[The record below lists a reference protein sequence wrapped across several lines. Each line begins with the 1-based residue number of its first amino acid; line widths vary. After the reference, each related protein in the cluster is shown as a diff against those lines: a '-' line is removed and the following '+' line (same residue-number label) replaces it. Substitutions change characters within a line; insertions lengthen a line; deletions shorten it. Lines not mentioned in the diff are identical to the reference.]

1 MFIKKSEYEDLLERN
16 KRSAKKNKLLEDT
29 ISKLLKQI
37 EEMKQELTF
46 KELLEEDREHQVW
59 INTHP
64 YGVVKKIVFTEE
76 GEMVIKYKS
85 NAQVYVGEETQ
96 VGIDVHD
103 KFRREK

>member
-29 ISKLLKQI
+29 VSKLLKEI

-46 KELLEEDREHQVW
+46 KGLLEEDREHQVW

-85 NAQVYVGEETQ
+85 NSQVYVGEETQ

-103 KFRREK
+103 RFKREK

>member
-1 MFIKKSEYEDLLERN
+1 MFIEKSEYKKLLEEIE
-16 KRSAKKNKLLEDT
+16 KLTGKNKALEDT

-85 NAQVYVGEETQ
+85 NSQVYVGEETQ

>member
-16 KRSAKKNKLLEDT
+16 RRSAKKNKLLEDT
-29 ISKLLKQI
+29 VSKLLKQI

-76 GEMVIKYKS
+76 GEVVIKYNS
-85 NAQVYVGEETQ
+85 NSQVYVGEETQ

>member
-1 MFIKKSEYEDLLERN
+1 MFIEKSEY
-16 KRSAKKNKLLEDT
+16 KKLLEEIETLTRKNKESEDI
-29 ISKLLKQI
+29 ISGLRKQI
-37 EEMKQELTF
+37 EEMNQELTF

-76 GEMVIKYKS
+76 GEVVIKYNS
-85 NAQVYVGEETQ
+85 NSQVYVGEETQ

>member
-1 MFIKKSEYEDLLERN
+1 MFIEKSEYKKILEGIETLTR
-16 KRSAKKNKLLEDT
+16 KNKEYEDI
-29 ISKLLKQI
+29 ISELTKQI

-59 INTHP
+59 VNTCP

-76 GEMVIKYKS
+76 GEVVIKYNS
-85 NAQVYVGEETQ
+85 NSQVYMGKETQ

-103 KFRREK
+103 RFKREK

>member
-1 MFIKKSEYEDLLERN
+1 MFNEKSEY
-16 KRSAKKNKLLEDT
+16 KKLLEEIETLIRKNKEFEDI
-29 ISKLLKQI
+29 ISGLRKQI
-37 EEMKQELTF
+37 EEMDQELTF

-76 GEMVIKYKS
+76 GEIVIKYKS
-85 NAQVYVGEETQ
+85 NCQVYVGEETQ

>member
-29 ISKLLKQI
+29 VSKLLKQI

-46 KELLEEDREHQVW
+46 KGLLEEDREHQVW

-85 NAQVYVGEETQ
+85 NSQVYVGEETQ

-103 KFRREK
+103 RFKREK

>member
-1 MFIKKSEYEDLLERN
+1 MFIEKSEYKKILEGIGTLTR
-16 KRSAKKNKLLEDT
+16 KNKEYEDI
-29 ISKLLKQI
+29 ISGLRKQI
-37 EEMKQELTF
+37 EEMDQELTF

-76 GEMVIKYKS
+76 GEVVIKYNS
-85 NAQVYVGEETQ
+85 NSQVYVGEETQ

>member
-1 MFIKKSEYEDLLERN
+1 MFIKKSEYEDLLKRN
-16 KRSAKKNKLLEDT
+16 KRSAKKNKEFEDT
-29 ISKLLKQI
+29 ISGLHKQI
-37 EEMKQELTF
+37 EEMNQELTF

-85 NAQVYVGEETQ
+85 NSQVYVGEETQ

>member
-1 MFIKKSEYEDLLERN
+1 MFIEKSEY
-16 KRSAKKNKLLEDT
+16 KKLLEEIETLTRKNKESEDI
-29 ISKLLKQI
+29 ISGLLKQI

-59 INTHP
+59 INTNP

-76 GEMVIKYKS
+76 GEVVIKYNS
-85 NAQVYVGEETQ
+85 NSQVYMGKETQ

-103 KFRREK
+103 RFKREK

>member
-1 MFIKKSEYEDLLERN
+1 MFIKKSEYKDLLERN

-29 ISKLLKQI
+29 VSKLLTQI

-85 NAQVYVGEETQ
+85 NSQVYVGEETQ

>member
-1 MFIKKSEYEDLLERN
+1 MFIRKSDYEELLE
-16 KRSAKKNKLLEDT
+16 KNKKLRGKNKALED
-29 ISKLLKQI
+29 IVSKLLKQI

-46 KELLEEDREHQVW
+46 KELLEEDRENQIW

-85 NAQVYVGEETQ
+85 NSQVYVGEETQ

-103 KFRREK
+103 RFKREK

>member
-29 ISKLLKQI
+29 VSKLLKQI

-46 KELLEEDREHQVW
+46 KELVEEDREHQVW

-85 NAQVYVGEETQ
+85 NSQVYVGEETQ

>member
-1 MFIKKSEYEDLLERN
+1 MFIEKSKYEELLEEIRMLTRQN
-16 KRSAKKNKLLEDT
+16 KESEDI

-37 EEMKQELTF
+37 GEMKQELTF
-46 KELLEEDREHQVW
+46 KELLEEDRENQVW
-59 INTHP
+59 VNICP

-76 GEMVIKYKS
+76 GEVVIKYNS
-85 NAQVYVGEETQ
+85 NSQVYVGEETQ